1 MWIKIEGETF
11 YIENI
16 SIQYT
21 LFKYSNILIEID
33 IKKYDYYSFFINVYD
48 NNRIFNMNFS
58 NEVAKELDDKYLAVG
73 CHIKTMDINFNT
85 KINISIVCDKLK
97 TDISEKEMKY

>member
-21 LFKYSNILIEID
+21 LFKYSNILIEIH
-33 IKKYDYYSFFINVYD
+33 KKYDYYSFFI
-48 NNRIFNMNFS
+48 
-58 NEVAKELDDKYLAVG
+58 KCLW
-73 CHIKTMDINFNT
+73 
-85 KINISIVCDKLK
+85 
-97 TDISEKEMKY
+97 

>member
-1 MWIKIEGETF
+1 MIIIE
-11 YIENI
+11 
-16 SIQYT
+16 
-21 LFKYSNILIEID
+21 
-33 IKKYDYYSFFINVYD
+33 
-48 NNRIFNMNFS
+48 FNMNFS

-73 CHIKTMDINFNT
+73 CHIKTMDIIFNT

>member
-1 MWIKIEGETF
+1 MWIKLKAF

-33 IKKYDYYSFFINVYD
+33 IKKYDYYSFFI
-48 NNRIFNMNFS
+48 
-58 NEVAKELDDKYLAVG
+58 KCL
-73 CHIKTMDINFNT
+73 
-85 KINISIVCDKLK
+85 
-97 TDISEKEMKY
+97 

>member
-1 MWIKIEGETF
+1 MWIKIETF

-48 NNRIFNMNFS
+48 NNSFNMNFS
-58 NEVAKELDDKYLAVG
+58 NDAQK
-73 CHIKTMDINFNT
+73 N
-85 KINISIVCDKLK
+85 
-97 TDISEKEMKY
+97 

>member
-11 YIENI
+11 YINI

-48 NNRIFNMNFS
+48 NNRI
-58 NEVAKELDDKYLAVG
+58 
-73 CHIKTMDINFNT
+73 
-85 KINISIVCDKLK
+85 
-97 TDISEKEMKY
+97 

>member
-48 NNRIFNMNFS
+48 NRVFNMNFS
-58 NEVAKELDDKYLAVG
+58 MMLQKNL
-73 CHIKTMDINFNT
+73 M
-85 KINISIVCDKLK
+85 ISI
-97 TDISEKEMKY
+97 